1 MSANPLSKAAM
12 LMVAIVLTSLI
23 AWELFLRNK
32 GITPSYDD
40 GPALWS
46 HKRSM
51 VYEPADKS
59 TVFIGSSRIKYDL
72 DIDTW
77 KNSTGDIPIQLA
89 VEGHSPLPALY
100 DLADDKKF
108 KGRLIV
114 DVTEGL
120 FFSNSPGAMQ
130 LINNNIK
137 YYKELTPAQRISF
150 KLNKIVESQLVFL
163 DKDNF
168 SLNAELDKL
177 EIRSRKGVFMMPIF
191 PLDFGRTTFDR
202 QAVMTNKFVADT
214 NLHNRVKGIWYFFS
228 QQRGEPPPSG
238 AKLDS
243 FLLSVKIAVDK
254 IKARGGQVLFVRTP
268 SSGNYWQ
275 AEQGGFPREKYWN
288 KLLETTSS
296 PGIHFADYPTIAHF
310 ICPELSHLTQADA
323 VIFTKE
329 FIKILRDEKGW
340 KFPKGPNP

>member
-1 MSANPLSKAAM
+1 MTVNPLGKAAI
-12 LMVAIVLTSLI
+12 LMVGIVLTTLT

-72 DIDTW
+72 DINTW
-77 KNSTGDIPIQLA
+77 EDITGDLPVQLA

-108 KGRLIV
+108 KGRLII

-137 YYKELTPAQRISF
+137 FYKELTPAQGISF
-150 KLNKIVESQLVFL
+150 KLNKLAESQLVFL

-168 SLNAELDKL
+168 SLNAELEKL
-177 EIRSRKGVFMMPIF
+177 EIPSRKGVFMMPIF
-191 PLDFGRTTFDR
+191 PLDFGRTTFER
-202 QAVMTNKFVADT
+202 QAIMTNKFVADT

-228 QQRGEPPPSG
+228 QQPGPPPPDS

-243 FLLSVKIAVDK
+243 FLLKVKTAVDK

-296 PGIHFADYPTIAHF
+296 PGIHFADYPPIANF

-340 KFPKGPNP
+340 KFPKDPSQ

>member
-1 MSANPLSKAAM
+1 MPANPLAKAAI
-12 LMVAIVLTSLI
+12 LMVVIVLSTLI

-32 GITPSYDD
+32 GITESYDD
-40 GPALWS
+40 GPALWAN
-46 HKRSM
+46 KRTM
-51 VYEPADKS
+51 VYEPIDKA

-77 KNSTGDIPIQLA
+77 KNITGDHPVQLA

-100 DLADDKKF
+100 DLADDKNF

-120 FFSNSPGAMQ
+120 FFSESPGAMQ
-130 LINNNIK
+130 LITQNIK
-137 YYKELTPAQRISF
+137 FHKNLTPAQKVSF
-150 KLNKIVESQLVFL
+150 QLNKVVESQFVFL

-177 EIRSRKGVFMMPIF
+177 KIPSRPGVFMMPIF

-202 QAVMTNKFVADT
+202 QAMMTDKFVGDT

-228 QQRGEPPPSG
+228 QQPGPPPMNG

-243 FLLSVKIAVDK
+243 FLLSIKKAVDK
-254 IKARGGQVLFVRTP
+254 IKTRGGQVLFVRTP
-268 SSGNYWQ
+268 SSGGYWQ
-275 AEQGGFPREKYWN
+275 AEQMGFPREKYWN
-288 KLLETTSS
+288 KLLETTGC
-296 PGIHFADYPTIAHF
+296 PGIHFKDYPSMADF
-310 ICPELSHLTQADA
+310 ICPELSHLTPADA
-323 VIFTKE
+323 VLFTRA
-329 FIKILRDEKGW
+329 FIKILSQEKGW
-340 KFPKGPNP
+340 KFSKIPG

>member
-1 MSANPLSKAAM
+1 MPANPLAKAAI
-12 LMVAIVLTSLI
+12 LMVIIVLSTLI
-23 AWELFLRNK
+23 TWELFLRNK
-32 GITPSYDD
+32 GIKVSYDD

-51 VYEPADKS
+51 VYEPTDKS

-77 KNSTGDIPIQLA
+77 KNITGDMPIQLA

-100 DLADDKKF
+100 NLADDKKF

-137 YYKELTPAQRISF
+137 FYKELTPAQRVSF
-150 KLNKIVESQLVFL
+150 KLNRIAESQLVFL

-168 SLNAELDKL
+168 SLNAVLDKL
-177 EIRSRKGVFMMPIF
+177 EIPSRKGVFMMPIF
-191 PLDFGRTTFDR
+191 PLDFGRTTFER
-202 QAVMTNKFVADT
+202 QAVMTDKFVADT

-228 QQRGEPPPSG
+228 QQPGPPPP
-238 AKLDS
+238 
-243 FLLSVKIAVDK
+243 V
-254 IKARGGQVLFVRTP
+254 RG
-268 SSGNYWQ
+268 
-275 AEQGGFPREKYWN
+275 
-288 KLLETTSS
+288 
-296 PGIHFADYPTIAHF
+296 
-310 ICPELSHLTQADA
+310 
-323 VIFTKE
+323 
-329 FIKILRDEKGW
+329 
-340 KFPKGPNP
+340 

>member
-1 MSANPLSKAAM
+1 MTANPLRKAAI
-12 LMVAIVLTSLI
+12 LMVVIVLSALI
-23 AWELFLRNK
+23 IWELALRSK

-46 HKRSM
+46 HRRSM
-51 VYEPADKS
+51 VYGPIDQS

-77 KNSTGDIPIQLA
+77 KNITGDIPVQLA

-100 DLADDKKF
+100 DLADDKEF

-120 FFSNSPGAMQ
+120 FFSSSPGVMQ

-137 YYKELTPAQRISF
+137 FYKDLTPSQRVSF
-150 KLNKIVESQLVFL
+150 KLNKLAESQLVFL

-168 SLNAELDKL
+168 SLNAELEKL
-177 EIRSRKGVFMMPIF
+177 EIPSRKGVFMMPIF

-202 QAVMTNKFVADT
+202 QAIMTNKFVADT

-228 QQRGEPPPSG
+228 QQPGPPPPDG

-243 FLLSVKIAVDK
+243 FLLKIKTAVDK
-254 IKARGGQVLFVRTP
+254 IKARGGRVLFVRTP

-275 AEQGGFPREKYWN
+275 AEQRGFPREKYWN
-288 KLLETTSS
+288 KLLETTGC
-296 PGIHFADYPTIAHF
+296 PGIHFTDYPPIANF

-323 VIFTKE
+323 VTFTKE
-329 FIKILRDEKGW
+329 
-340 KFPKGPNP
+340 